1 MALQLGSLSFRD
13 ANVAMRRGTEGWVMK
28 ANEID
33 LLRPD
38 TPPMPANHLGISS
51 QWRIERGTSMRG
63 KRLEELIDGRLQSAE
78 PTAPLICSA
87 QTAWSGFLLERNV
100 CHDGGA
106 ASILFP
112 YTELIMVVAGSICVE
127 YSAVNADERF
137 VANAGSV
144 TIWPAGH
151 ELSQVAWTTQRSTE
165 VLRVQIDISALERL
179 APKDDPFA
187 GLRLIQQCGIEEP
200 ALASLMRLM
209 EMDVAAGC
217 PAGKLYGESL
227 SLALAAHVAGHYS
240 AGSTEAAPRDGLA
253 RPVLSRVLDYI
264 SANLGRDLTI
274 TELAAV
280 ANMSPH
286 HFSLRFKRSVG
297 VAPHQWVMRA
307 RVREAG
313 RLLRTRSMSVAEV
326 ALTLG
331 FASQTHF
338 TDVFRRATGTT
349 PRHYSRLC

>member
-1 MALQLGSLSFRD
+1 
-13 ANVAMRRGTEGWVMK
+13 MK

-33 LLRPD
+33 LLRPG
-38 TPPMPANHLGISS
+38 TPPVSANPGGISS
-51 QWRIERGTSMRG
+51 ESQIQRGTSMSG
-63 KRLEELIDGRLQSAE
+63 KRVEELIDGRLRSTE
-78 PTAPLICSA
+78 PTPPLIWSA
-87 QTAWSGFLLERNV
+87 QTAWSGFLLERNI

-106 ASILFP
+106 GSILFP

-127 YSAVNADERF
+127 YSAMNADGRF
-137 VANAGSV
+137 VAGAGSV

-151 ELSQVAWTTQRSTE
+151 ELSPVAWIAQRSTE
-165 VLRVQIDISALERL
+165 TLRVQVDMSTLEQL
-179 APKDDPFA
+179 APKDDPLA
-187 GLRLIQQCGIEEP
+187 GLRLTQQCGIEEP
-200 ALASLMRLM
+200 TLASLMRLM

-217 PAGKLYGESL
+217 PTGKLYGESL

-240 AGSTEAAPRDGLA
+240 TGAIEGVPRDGLA
-253 RPVLSRVLDYI
+253 RPVLARVLDYI

-274 TELAAV
+274 IELAAI

-297 VAPHQWVMRA
+297 LAPHQWVMRA
-307 RVREAG
+307 RVHEAE

-338 TDVFRRATGTT
+338 TDVFRRATGAT